1 MAAPH
6 QAPLYFTTSQR
17 LFKLMSVESV
27 MLSNL
32 LILCRPP
39 LLLPSIFPNTRI
51 FSKESALHIRWP
63 EYWSFSN
70 NLFNGYPGLISS
82 RIDWFDLLAVQGTLK
97 SLFQHHNS
105 KPLIFLHSSFFI
117 IQLSHLYTTIKRPQ
131 LWLHRLWQKTY
142 ASSYMT
148 LSWFV
153 ITFLPEESIF

>member
-97 SLFQHHNS
+97 SLLQHHSLN
-105 KPLIFLHSSFFI
+105 
-117 IQLSHLYTTIKRPQ
+117 
-131 LWLHRLWQKTY
+131 
-142 ASSYMT
+142 ASSRGSGFFNT
-148 LSWFV
+148 PCTVPAHLL
-153 ITFLPEESIF
+153 I

>member
-1 MAAPH
+1 MSLISPRVFPSSCPLNQWCYPIISSSATLFSFAFTFFQHQGLFQWVGSSHQMAKIMEFQLQH
-6 QAPLYFTTSQR
+6 Q
-17 LFKLMSVESV
+17 
-27 MLSNL
+27 
-32 LILCRPP
+32 
-39 LLLPSIFPNTRI
+39 
-51 FSKESALHIRWP
+51 
-63 EYWSFSN
+63 SFQWNS
-70 NLFNGYPGLISS
+70 GLISS

-153 ITFLPEESIF
+153 IAFLPEESIF